1 MMIRTPNAYD
11 DFSDCVL
18 TCKGEHI
25 ELVQHAKY
33 LGIFIHEH
41 LHFHHQ
47 VKYVADSA
55 LRKVGTFKEGRQNL
69 TLHSSSTVHSPL

>member
-47 VKYVADSA
+47 VKYVADSMERNCSPVA
-55 LRKVGTFKEGRQNL
+55 
-69 TLHSSSTVHSPL
+69 VHSFSSLILVKRVLVY